1 VETPTT
7 KGFALLTSVVTGLLL
22 TTTVAG
28 AAAPV
33 PIDWTET
40 PTGLGAAVL
49 YTTERAD
56 GAQWSVGISLERD
69 GEALRFH
76 PLAAYWDGKVWRR
89 TESAV
94 ADGRLDDLLVRSRND
109 VWAVGAA
116 EDPTN
121 GDRALLQRWNGKTWS
136 RVKNPAEP
144 VDGSSQYTTVTA
156 AGTGV
161 LVGEAATDAEGNYRT
176 AVRRYAGGKWTA
188 LPSTGLQHIAYLD
201 DLEQVSPKDVWAA
214 GIGGVARY
222 DGKAWREVKLPID
235 MPADRQFE
243 IAQLVVRAADDVWAV
258 GEKPS
263 QEFWRQPLALHFDGK
278 KWTEVPA
285 PVRTGQFHDLEFV
298 DGRPVAVG
306 GDPNTQ
312 EPIVAEL
319 SGGAFVETTTPLGA
333 GYLHGSTVGGR
344 CLWAVGVAAPGG
356 TIEQPYVAVGTHRP
370 ETGTSKPC

>member
-1 VETPTT
+1 
-7 KGFALLTSVVTGLLL
+7 LLTSVVTGLLL

-28 AAAPV
+28 AAAPA

-40 PTGLGAAVL
+40 RTGLGSAVL

-56 GAQWSVGISLERD
+56 GAQWSVGISLEQD

-76 PLAAYWDGKVWRR
+76 PLAAYWDGKTWRR
-89 TESAV
+89 TESSV

-109 VWAVGAA
+109 VWAVGAS
-116 EDPTN
+116 EDPKN

-136 RVKNPAEP
+136 RVKNPVEP
-144 VDGSSQYTTVTA
+144 VDGSSQYTAVTA
-156 AGTGV
+156 AGADV

-188 LPSTGLQHIAYLD
+188 LPSAGLEHIVYLD

-222 DGKAWREVKLPID
+222 DGQAWHEVKLPID

-243 IAQLVVRAADDVWAV
+243 IAQLVVRSADDVWAV

-263 QEFWRQPLALHFDGK
+263 EEFWRQPLALHFDGK
-278 KWTEVPA
+278 KWTEVAA

-312 EPIVAEL
+312 EPIIAEL
-319 SGGAFVETTTPLGA
+319 SGGAFVATTTPPGA
-333 GYLHGSTVGGR
+333 GYLHGSTVVGR

-356 TIEQPYVAVGTHRP
+356 TIEQPYVAVGKHRP
-370 ETGTSKPC
+370 EAGAPTPCRGLTTSR

>member
-1 VETPTT
+1 M
-7 KGFALLTSVVTGLLL
+7 LTSVVTGLLL

-28 AAAPV
+28 AAAPA

-40 PTGLGAAVL
+40 PTELGSAVL

-56 GAQWSVGISLERD
+56 GAQWSVGISLEQD

-76 PLAAYWDGKVWRR
+76 PLAAYWDGKAWRR

-109 VWAVGAA
+109 VWAVGAT
-116 EDPTN
+116 EGPTY
-121 GDRALLQRWNGKTWS
+121 GDRALLQRWNGKAWS
-136 RVKNPAEP
+136 RVTNPPELLE
-144 VDGSSQYTTVTA
+144 GSSQYTAVTA

-161 LVGEAATDAEGNYRT
+161 LVGEAATDAEGNYQT

-188 LPSTGLQHIAYLD
+188 LPSAGLQHISYLD

-243 IAQLVVRAADDVWAV
+243 IAQLVVRAADDIWAV

-263 QEFWRQPLALHFDGK
+263 EEYWRQPLALHFDGK
-278 KWTEVPA
+278 KWTEIAA

-306 GDPNTQ
+306 GDPTTQ

-319 SGGAFVETTTPLGA
+319 SGGAFIETTTPPGA
-333 GYLHGSTVGGR
+333 GYLHGSTVVGR

-356 TIEQPYVAVGTHRP
+356 TIEQPYVAVGTHQ
-370 ETGTSKPC
+370 TGTPKPCR